1 MELEYW
7 MLVYTIQVVILVM
20 MSHLWYSC
28 CISQSP
34 YVPQHPC
41 LPCWHPLS
49 TCQGWPPSEA
59 YISHQ
64 PKDTVTPDLSQMND
78 EGWWRMMNDDE
89 WWWMMMKC
97 SHNMVIIIISVKLN
111 WLLFTF
117 YILGNSWRY
126 KQPLIK
132 ASWGYPEVIGHPV
145 SVSSLIILWSIR
157 MI

>member
-1 MELEYW
+1 

-20 MSHLWYSC
+20 MSHLRYSC

-64 PKDTVTPDLSQMND
+64 PKDTVTPDSSQMND
-78 EGWWRMMNDDE
+78 EGWWMMMNNE
-89 WWWMMMKC
+89 WWWMMINDDECWWWMMLMNYDDESWWWC
-97 SHNMVIIIISVKLN
+97 MMIHDDTWWWIDNNMVIITATILFYCFVILIRSLLN
-111 WLLFTF
+111 
-117 YILGNSWRY
+117 N
-126 KQPLIK
+126 
-132 ASWGYPEVIGHPV
+132 
-145 SVSSLIILWSIR
+145 
-157 MI
+157 